1 MKESY
6 KILVTHLSF
15 QFALRGILQIADVT
29 CCVNQNV
36 LFFLYL
42 CAELNLAYL
51 SHSMHCHNM
60 AVKRLLV
67 EQYFAT
73 FLTFSIFVITVFFL
87 HVSVKVTVRLVSS
100 STYWAKERPFSLPC
114 IFHNIIENFFRHIFI
129 ILFFLLW
136 KIVEINFNDFNLG
149 LSKISTWIRYH
160 TVKTFNIKV
169 MESYLV
175 EPKHEVPRLVH
186 APSVCLFLCVIA
198 KHTLPKSA
206 RKCKKNKNKK

>member
-51 SHSMHCHNM
+51 AHSMHCHNM

-100 STYWAKERPFSLPC
+100 STYWATLMILTLVFQNSPHGSGTILSRPSTS
-114 IFHNIIENFFRHIFI
+114 R
-129 ILFFLLW
+129 LW
-136 KIVEINFNDFNLG
+136 RAI
-149 LSKISTWIRYH
+149 W
-160 TVKTFNIKV
+160 
-169 MESYLV
+169 
-175 EPKHEVPRLVH
+175 
-186 APSVCLFLCVIA
+186 
-198 KHTLPKSA
+198 
-206 RKCKKNKNKK
+206 